1 MTAAGGAAPGAGGSR
16 VRESLLG
23 ALAVLAPTSLLS
35 AVFYYFGYVS
45 AKSFYAYFGVSLSAL
60 DFSTTNYLIRSTD
73 TFFRP
78 MATLLLVCVVL
89 FVAHH
94 ALGHVLDNARPWPAR
109 GAVAGLLGAAVV
121 LATIGLLGLYG
132 RPGGL
137 LAPISLGASA
147 LALEYGLWLATRHLV
162 LPSKLTALLDTAR
175 QLRRGLLAALFLLA
189 TFWAV
194 TDLANARG
202 TATARLVEQS
212 LPLQSQAVVYSD
224 RDLHLPGSQIGVTTL
239 TGEHTAYRF
248 RYNGLRPLVYARDR
262 WFLLPVGWTHDN
274 GSTVIV
280 LQDDAG
286 RIRVDL
292 AP

>member
-1 MTAAGGAAPGAGGSR
+1 MSAAGGAAPGAGGGR
-16 VRESLLG
+16 IRESVLG

-45 AKSFYAYFGVSLSAL
+45 AKSYYAYFGVSLSAL
-60 DFSTTNYLIRSTD
+60 DFSTTNYLVRSTD

-78 MATLLLVCVVL
+78 MATLLLVFVVL

-94 ALGHVLDNARPWPAR
+94 ALGHVLGGAGRRPVLVV
-109 GAVAGLLGAAVV
+109 VAGLLGVAAVLV
-121 LATIGLLGLYG
+121 AAGLIGLYG
-132 RPGGL
+132 GRGGV
-137 LAPISLGASA
+137 LAPISLGASG
-147 LALEYGLWLATRHLV
+147 LVLEYALWSATRHLV
-162 LPSKLTALLDTAR
+162 LSPTLSALIATGR
-175 QLRRGLLAALFLLA
+175 QLRRGLIVALFLLS

-194 TDLANARG
+194 TDLAHARG

-224 RDLHLPGSQIGVTTL
+224 RDLHLPGPQIGITSL
-239 TGEHTAYRF
+239 TGQYTAYRF

-286 RIRVDL
+286 RLRVDL